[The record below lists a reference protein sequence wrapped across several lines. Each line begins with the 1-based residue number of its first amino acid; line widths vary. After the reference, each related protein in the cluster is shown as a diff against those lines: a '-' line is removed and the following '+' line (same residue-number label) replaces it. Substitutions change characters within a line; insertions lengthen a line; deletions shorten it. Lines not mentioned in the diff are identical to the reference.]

1 MGCHHGTVQTHHGRG
16 RAPAVSIVS
25 VVGRYFFAAV
35 SVPRSIAAV
44 ATAE

>member
-1 MGCHHGTVQTHHGRG
+1 MDR
-16 RAPAVSIVS
+16 RDSN
-25 VVGRYFFAAV
+25 VVGTAQRAFAHRYELGAYFFAAV

>member
-1 MGCHHGTVQTHHGRG
+1 MTSRMFVGPG
-16 RAPAVSIVS
+16 RATRFAAP
-25 VVGRYFFAAV
+25 GGTYFFAAV